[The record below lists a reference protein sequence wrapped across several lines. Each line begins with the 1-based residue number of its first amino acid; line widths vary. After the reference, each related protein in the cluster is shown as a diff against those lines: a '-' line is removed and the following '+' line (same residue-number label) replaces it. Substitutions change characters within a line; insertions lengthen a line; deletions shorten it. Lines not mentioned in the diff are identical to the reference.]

1 MNESS
6 RAVDKKLQ
14 VNNNLDIL
22 PYFQLNYEGQQ
33 ILKNYKL
40 DSVLNE
46 EKEWNH
52 NYVLKELSG
61 NKDLYVEHKY
71 KLHYISF
78 KDYTKFLLNSA
89 QAKASIGQDT
99 LHILFNLVRLN
110 LEYEIFVPQI
120 KICEVA

>member
-1 MNESS
+1 MNENS

-22 PYFQLNYEGQQ
+22 PYFQLNYEGQK

-46 EKEWNH
+46 VKEWNH

-89 QAKASIGQDT
+89 QAKASIGQNT
-99 LHILFNLVRLN
+99 LHILS
-110 LEYEIFVPQI
+110 IFVPQI